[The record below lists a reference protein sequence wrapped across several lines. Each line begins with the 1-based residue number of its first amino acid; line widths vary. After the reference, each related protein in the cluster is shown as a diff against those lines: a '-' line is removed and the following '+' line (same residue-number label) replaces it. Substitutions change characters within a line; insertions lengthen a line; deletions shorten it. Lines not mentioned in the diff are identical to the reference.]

1 VTAERQ
7 IFFANVEQSE
17 VAAILIAGQ
26 RLPMAAAACG
36 HPRNPAFEH
45 GQDNSEDNRDV
56 HAIDQ
61 ELWIRQKLW
70 DVRSR

>member
-26 RLPMAAAACG
+26 RLPMAAAA
-36 HPRNPAFEH
+36 
-45 GQDNSEDNRDV
+45 
-56 HAIDQ
+56 
-61 ELWIRQKLW
+61 
-70 DVRSR
+70 